1 MRPTIFKRNVLSD
14 KTLILATSKAKAGNT
29 FYLKNNELIYW
40 LSSDETG
47 DAYIIYDSSDNLS
60 IANLQTSG
68 EIFIVIATAT
78 DTQIPIQFRED
89 PVTAEDLQVVFP
101 VETRLTAPKIII
113 DHGGT
118 YAYTYVPL
126 SAPLTSTSWDGDSKT
141 SANNGIIDLSS
152 VFGAPAGIKAV
163 QVKIFCTVSA
173 ASSYIYFGPTSSNPN
188 QLLAIG
194 NAASDN
200 VDQTGIVN
208 CDSNGDIYVT
218 VQGTVSSTILQIWGY
233 YI

>member
-68 EIFIVIATAT
+68 EIFIVIASAT

-126 SAPLTSTSWDGDSKT
+126 SAPLTSTAWDGDAKT
-141 SANNGIIDLSS
+141 SANDGILDLSS
-152 VFGAPAGIKAV
+152 VFSAPAGIKAINCSIS
-163 QVKIFCTVSA
+163 QVSGTPGTTMRLGPSSSQPSQLICRTQVASVSA
-173 ASSYIYFGPTSSNPN
+173 NNSGT
-188 QLLAIG
+188 
-194 NAASDN
+194 
-200 VDQTGIVN
+200 VN
-208 CDSNGDIYVT
+208 CDSNGDVYVT
-218 VQGTVSSTILQIWGY
+218 ISAALTALIEIWGY

>member
-29 FYLKNNELIYW
+29 FYLKNGELIYW

-68 EIFIVIATAT
+68 EIFIVIASAT

-101 VETRLTAPKIII
+101 VEARLTAPKIII
-113 DHGGT
+113 DHNGT

-126 SAPLTSTSWDGDSKT
+126 ASPLTSTSWDGDSKT
-141 SANNGIIDLSS
+141 SANDGIIDLSS
-152 VFGAPAGIKAV
+152 VFSAPAGIKAIEARV
-163 QVKIFCTVSA
+163 FCNIA
-173 ASSYIYFGPTSSNPN
+173 ATTSFLQFGPTSSYDD
-188 QLLAIG
+188 QLTTISG
-194 NAASDN
+194 VTGN
-200 VDQTGIVN
+200 VDKSGKIN
-208 CDSNGDIYVT
+208 CDSNGDIYVKVT
-218 VQGTVSSTILQIWGY
+218 GTVTNVYLQIWGY